1 MSVDINLITKGV
13 VYMIAAKTATQ
24 YKIQEVS
31 LQYGGYF

>member
-24 YKIQEVS
+24 N
-31 LQYGGYF
+31 